1 MAVRETFEDADPEL
15 VLMESE
21 RAQLGRVGEERARE
35 FATARACARAAL
47 SDIGHP
53 PVPLLR
59 GEHGHPDWPHGVV
72 GSLTHCRGYRAAA
85 VAPAAQWRAVGI
97 DAEPHEPLPEG
108 VLSFIASP
116 EESALVAQLMAARR
130 GIHWDT
136 VLFSAKESIYKAW
149 FAFTGERLGFG
160 DARVVID
167 GSRRTFAARILAAPS
182 TGQGRRLPRRD
193 DGVSGRIG
201 VSRGLVLTA
210 VSIGWGRSSS
220 EPPAFRD
227 ERAS

>member
-1 MAVRETFEDADPEL
+1 MKSGL
-15 VLMESE
+15 ESS
-21 RAQLGRVGEERARE
+21 R
-35 FATARACARAAL
+35 
-47 SDIGHP
+47 P
-53 PVPLLR
+53 PGP
-59 GEHGHPDWPHGVV
+59 
-72 GSLTHCRGYRAAA
+72 
-85 VAPAAQWRAVGI
+85 APALPCRTSGTRPSRCCAESTAIPTGRTGWWAVSRTVVATGRLRSRRRRNG
-97 DAEPHEPLPEG
+97 EPLPEG
-108 VLSFIASP
+108 VLSVIASP